1 MIIGENQNTVVTVGD
16 IQKNQVSIDPK
27 NIEHIITILSSNLYS
42 NPEES
47 FLRETISNAWDAQVE
62 ANNTKDPIILSF
74 KEGNDYLE
82 DTTIAI
88 RDFGTGISPERFKEV
103 YLNIGSSTK
112 RQSNEFIGGFGI
124 GKFSALAVSDTV
136 HITSFYE
143 GNEYYYLMVK
153 NGSKI
158 NIDLIN
164 TTPTDQP
171 NGVEV
176 KIQVSRIKGESIYRS
191 ISVLSYIP
199 NLYINKEKDYTVKA
213 FNERIITKY
222 KNFNICSI
230 VSGKMHILIGNI
242 LYRINKYKFPIL
254 SREVETILE
263 DVAIK
268 FEIGELTVTPNRE
281 DILYTDETI
290 AKINEKIK
298 AVMEEIEEIF
308 KQQNNKDFSNIIEYW
323 LYLNSAKKII
333 LGDFT
338 IDTEYSW
345 LRDLTSTT
353 YKGKDLVIESPDLV
367 NNMYKFFKSNLTEF
381 NCIASI
387 LSYRNGNNFS
397 TKNLMER
404 VTFLE
409 AITSTRIYK
418 HTNTSINT
426 SIFILPSSKNTKSQ
440 YFKDYILENYVD
452 NSKNNSILFFEKIDF
467 RDKSFINKFL
477 IGNLSVSKNRK
488 ECIWFCKEVIR
499 ALKPYTTVID
509 IVNSPDFIQY
519 KKDNKPT
526 IETLKPKSEI
536 PFYINYKSN
545 IGDSYSVS
553 YRVFSSKTAQDI
565 NEKLKYCKS
574 DSFIVL
580 YGIKDNPYSKIFS
593 KFKMWDSKKGINYVI
608 VEVAKTNW
616 KYMVN
621 LPVNWVPIE
630 KVVTYHCKEI
640 ISYATLLD
648 NELHSIYRLNYDNPK
663 LLRDVY
669 TLSGFLPKQER
680 KLIKYAY
687 SVNYPYIESYSNIN
701 EIIDKWVT
709 TIKSEGIEDT
719 DLRNGLLLIKK
730 YSEIIKI
737 MEPILKITGEI
748 SYLFAYFGLKNK
760 LFRLDNTVYQYL
772 RDKLKLKIK

>member
-16 IQKNQVSIDPK
+16 IQENQVSIDPK

-74 KEGNDYLE
+74 KEGNNYLE

-308 KQQNNKDFSNIIEYW
+308 KQRQ
-323 LYLNSAKKII
+323 
-333 LGDFT
+333 
-338 IDTEYSW
+338 
-345 LRDLTSTT
+345 
-353 YKGKDLVIESPDLV
+353 
-367 NNMYKFFKSNLTEF
+367 
-381 NCIASI
+381 
-387 LSYRNGNNFS
+387 
-397 TKNLMER
+397 
-404 VTFLE
+404 
-409 AITSTRIYK
+409 
-418 HTNTSINT
+418 
-426 SIFILPSSKNTKSQ
+426 
-440 YFKDYILENYVD
+440 
-452 NSKNNSILFFEKIDF
+452 KNNS
-467 RDKSFINKFL
+467 
-477 IGNLSVSKNRK
+477 
-488 ECIWFCKEVIR
+488 W
-499 ALKPYTTVID
+499 
-509 IVNSPDFIQY
+509 
-519 KKDNKPT
+519 
-526 IETLKPKSEI
+526 
-536 PFYINYKSN
+536 
-545 IGDSYSVS
+545 
-553 YRVFSSKTAQDI
+553 
-565 NEKLKYCKS
+565 
-574 DSFIVL
+574 
-580 YGIKDNPYSKIFS
+580 
-593 KFKMWDSKKGINYVI
+593 
-608 VEVAKTNW
+608 
-616 KYMVN
+616 
-621 LPVNWVPIE
+621 
-630 KVVTYHCKEI
+630 
-640 ISYATLLD
+640 
-648 NELHSIYRLNYDNPK
+648 
-663 LLRDVY
+663 
-669 TLSGFLPKQER
+669 
-680 KLIKYAY
+680 
-687 SVNYPYIESYSNIN
+687 
-701 EIIDKWVT
+701 
-709 TIKSEGIEDT
+709 
-719 DLRNGLLLIKK
+719 
-730 YSEIIKI
+730 
-737 MEPILKITGEI
+737 
-748 SYLFAYFGLKNK
+748 
-760 LFRLDNTVYQYL
+760 
-772 RDKLKLKIK
+772 

>member
-1 MIIGENQNTVVTVGD
+1 
-16 IQKNQVSIDPK
+16 
-27 NIEHIITILSSNLYS
+27 
-42 NPEES
+42 
-47 FLRETISNAWDAQVE
+47 
-62 ANNTKDPIILSF
+62 
-74 KEGNDYLE
+74 
-82 DTTIAI
+82 
-88 RDFGTGISPERFKEV
+88 
-103 YLNIGSSTK
+103 
-112 RQSNEFIGGFGI
+112 
-124 GKFSALAVSDTV
+124 
-136 HITSFYE
+136 
-143 GNEYYYLMVK
+143 MVK

-176 KIQVSRIKGESIYRS
+176 KIQVSRFKGESIYKS
-191 ISVLSYIP
+191 IPVLSYIP
-199 NLYINKEKDYTVKA
+199 NLYIHKEGDYKA
-213 FNERIITKY
+213 KGFNERVITKY
-222 KNFNICSI
+222 KNFNVCNT
-230 VSGKMHILIGNI
+230 VNRTHILLGNI
-242 LYRINKYKFPIL
+242 LYRIDKYKFPIL
-254 SREVETILE
+254 TRDVERVLE
-263 DVAIK
+263 NIAIK

-290 AKINEKIK
+290 AKINKKIK
-298 AVMEEIEEIF
+298 AAIEEIEEIF

-323 LYLNSAKKII
+323 LYLKSTKKIT
-333 LGDFT
+333 LGDID
-338 IDTEYSW
+338 IDTEYTW
-345 LRDLTSTT
+345 LRDLTSAT
-353 YKGKDLVIESPDLV
+353 YKGKDLAIESPDLV

-387 LSYRNGNNFS
+387 LSYRNGNNFG
-397 TKNLMER
+397 TKTLIEK

-409 AITSTRIYK
+409 AITNTRIYN

-426 SIFILPSSKNTKSQ
+426 SIFVLPSSKNTKSQ

-452 NSKNNSILFFEKIDF
+452 KSKNDSILFFEKIDF

-477 IGNLSVSKNRK
+477 IDNLSVSKNRK

-545 IGDSYSVS
+545 IGNSYPVS

-565 NEKLKYCKS
+565 NERLKYYKN
-574 DSFIVL
+574 DSFTVL
-580 YGIKDNPYSKIFS
+580 YGVKDNPYSKIFS

-640 ISYATLLD
+640 ISYTTLLD
-648 NELHSIYRLNYDNPK
+648 NELHSIYRFNDDHPK

-669 TLSGFLPKQER
+669 TLSKFLPKQE
-680 KLIKYAY
+680 KQLIRYA
-687 SVNYPYIESYSNIN
+687 SNISKPYIENYSNIN
-701 EIIDKWVT
+701 EIIDEWVT
-709 TIKSEGIEDT
+709 IIKSEGIEDT

-737 MEPILKITGEI
+737 MKPILEITGEI

-760 LFRLDNTVYQYL
+760 LFRLDNTVYQCL